1 MKAQIRPPGVWGD
14 KPGEFYLMLSAITA
28 WCLVIL
34 MAGGPRTPPGADF
47 GSTVDPLPAAISA
60 AASTELTDEN
70 ASFAERYVD
79 LLQRTEGS

>member
-1 MKAQIRPPGVWGD
+1 
-14 KPGEFYLMLSAITA
+14 MLSAITA

-34 MAGGPRTPPGADF
+34 MAGGPSTRLDADF
-47 GSTVDPLPAAISA
+47 GSTVGPLPAAISA